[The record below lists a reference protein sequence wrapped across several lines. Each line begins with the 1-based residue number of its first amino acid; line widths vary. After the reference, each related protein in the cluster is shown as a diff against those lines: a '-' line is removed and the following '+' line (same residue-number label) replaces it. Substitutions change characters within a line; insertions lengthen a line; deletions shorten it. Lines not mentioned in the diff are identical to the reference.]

1 MKVEDIKSDG
11 HKSFECNQKDVFQ
24 SKENDTGFDATLRQK
39 DPGDQKIEETPASTN
54 SNTEVTYGLS
64 SPNSSVSDNAVKT
77 KPTTEETALVSNSL
91 VANLSKVASVSTE
104 KTKLDLSLSQSTSAD
119 VEMLS
124 PESPTCKSLLYN
136 SSGES
141 HNPDTESQA
150 PGAQSLCSPV
160 ESTNLIDSKA
170 GPGTIS
176 DAEVP
181 AMETDNSDMHVSSG
195 NSSMATEDSSGN
207 QAQTRYTHT
216 CSKVFSFFIRNNH
229 FIYCHVV
236 FPVQGASAGDFATC

>member
-11 HKSFECNQKDVFQ
+11 HKSFECNQKDVCQ
-24 SKENDTGFDATLRQK
+24 SKENDKGFDVTLRQK
-39 DPGDQKIEETPASTN
+39 DPGNQKIEETPASTN
-54 SNTEVTYGLS
+54 SNTDVTCGLS
-64 SPNSSVSDNAVKT
+64 SPNSSVSDNAVIKT

-91 VANLSKVASVSTE
+91 GANLSKVASVSTE

-124 PESPTCKSLLYN
+124 PDSPTCKSLLYN
-136 SSGES
+136 SSGLS

-170 GPGTIS
+170 EPGTIS
-176 DAEVP
+176 DAEVT
-181 AMETDNSDMHVSSG
+181 AMETDNSDMHVSGG

-216 CSKVFSFFIRNNH
+216 CSKVGLF
-229 FIYCHVV
+229 Y
-236 FPVQGASAGDFATC
+236 T